1 MNSTVGKQVGKQTEK
16 SASFWVSK
24 TAVIR
29 EITSEVSGVATYQ
42 LALTD
47 AAAAQSYRFE
57 PGQFNMLYLPG
68 AGESAISMSGD
79 PAACETLGHTIRLAG
94 NVTRGIAA
102 LKTGDTL
109 GLRGP
114 FGTSWPREACRGKN
128 VILVAGGIG
137 LPPLRPL
144 IYQLLAQRQE
154 YGSLHLLYG
163 ARTPEMRVYTREYDR
178 WRAGG
183 LEIRETVDRSSPG
196 WRGNVGVVPQLLER
210 LTGFDPAQTILLIC
224 GPDLMMRFTA
234 RAALQRG
241 MTGEQIW
248 VSTERNMQCAVG
260 LCGHCQL
267 GPEFICK
274 DGPVFR
280 YDQISPYLKV
290 EGL

>member
-1 MNSTVGKQVGKQTEK
+1 MSEYS
-16 SASFWVSK
+16 SAAACHSGSQPNAWVAQ

-29 EITSEVSGVATYQ
+29 EIRPEVSGVTTYQ

-47 AAAAQSYRFE
+47 AGAAESYRFR
-57 PGQFNMLYLPG
+57 PGQFNMLYVPG

-79 PAACETLGHTIRLAG
+79 PDSLETLTHTIREAG
-94 NVTRGIAA
+94 NVTRRIAA
-102 LKTGDTL
+102 MKVGDTL

-114 FGTSWPREACRGKN
+114 FGTSWPVELCTGKD

-137 LPPLRPL
+137 LPPLRPV
-144 IYQLLAQRQE
+144 IYHMLSERE
-154 YGSLHLLYG
+154 KYGQITLLYG
-163 ARTPEMRVYTREYDR
+163 ARTPEMLLYTDEFQRWQEQGLDVRV
-178 WRAGG
+178 
-183 LEIRETVDRSSPG
+183 TVDRSAPG
-196 WRGNVGVVPQLLER
+196 WQGNVGVVPQLLER
-210 LTGFDPAQTILLIC
+210 LQKFDPANTVMMIC
-224 GPDLMMRFTA
+224 GPDIMMRFTA
-234 RAALQRG
+234 RGALQRG
-241 MTGEQIW
+241 MTTEQIW
-248 VSTERNMQCAVG
+248 VSTERNLQCAVG

>member
-1 MNSTVGKQVGKQTEK
+1 MSENSPVAACHSDPQPN
-16 SASFWVSK
+16 AWVSQ

-29 EITSEVSGVATYQ
+29 EIRPEVSGVTTYQ

-47 AAAAQSYRFE
+47 PTAAESYRFR
-57 PGQFNMLYLPG
+57 PGQFNMLYVPG

-79 PAACETLGHTIRLAG
+79 PDSLETLTHTIREAG
-94 NVTRGIAA
+94 NVTRRIADMRV
-102 LKTGDTL
+102 GDTL

-114 FGTSWPREACRGKN
+114 FGTSWPVEQCAGKD

-137 LPPLRPL
+137 LPPLRPV
-144 IYQLLAQRQE
+144 IYHMLSERE
-154 YGSLHLLYG
+154 KYGQITLLYG
-163 ARTPEMRVYTREYDR
+163 ARTPEMLLYTDEFQR
-178 WRAGG
+178 WREQG
-183 LEIRETVDRSSPG
+183 LDVRVTVDRSAPG
-196 WRGNVGVVPQLLER
+196 WQGNVGVVPQLLER
-210 LTGFDPAQTILLIC
+210 LQKFDPANTVMMIC
-224 GPDLMMRFTA
+224 GPDIMMRFTA
-234 RAALQRG
+234 RGALQRG
-241 MTGEQIW
+241 MTTEQIW

-280 YDQISPYLKV
+280 YDLISPYLKV

>member
-1 MNSTVGKQVGKQTEK
+1 MNE
-16 SASFWVSK
+16 SASAAASHFSPQLNAWIPQ

-29 EITSEVSGVATYQ
+29 EIRSEVSGVTTYH
-42 LALTD
+42 LALID
-47 AAAAQSYRFE
+47 SVAAETYRFA
-57 PGQFNMLYLPG
+57 PGQFNMLYVPG

-79 PAACETLGHTIRLAG
+79 PDATETLAHTIRKAG
-94 NVTRGIAA
+94 NVTGRIAA
-102 LKTGDTL
+102 MQVGDTL

-114 FGTSWPREACRGKN
+114 FGTSWPVDLCKGKN

-137 LPPLRPL
+137 LPPLRPV
-144 IYQLLAQRQE
+144 IYRMLAERENYGQLT
-154 YGSLHLLYG
+154 LLYG
-163 ARTPEMRVYTREYDR
+163 ARTPEMRLYTNEYQR
-178 WRAGG
+178 WQGQGFDVRQ
-183 LEIRETVDRSSPG
+183 TVDRSAPG
-196 WRGNVGVVPQLLER
+196 WQGNVGVVPQLLER
-210 LTGFDPAQTILLIC
+210 LQTFDPANTVMMIC
-224 GPDLMMRFTA
+224 GPDIMMRFTA

-241 MTGEQIW
+241 MTTEQIW

-280 YDQISPYLKV
+280 YDQISPWLKV

>member
-1 MNSTVGKQVGKQTEK
+1 MNEYP
-16 SASFWVSK
+16 SAASRLDSQPNAWVAQ

-29 EITSEVSGVATYQ
+29 EIIPEVSGVATYQ
-42 LALTD
+42 LALKNAD
-47 AAAAQSYRFE
+47 AANAFHFE
-57 PGQFNMLYLPG
+57 PGQFNMLYVPG

-79 PAACETLGHTIRLAG
+79 PDSTDTLTHTIRLAG
-94 NVTRGIAA
+94 NVTRRIAA
-102 LKTGDTL
+102 MQVGETL

-114 FGTSWPREACRGKN
+114 FGTSWPLEQCAGKN

-137 LPPLRPL
+137 LPPLRPV
-144 IYQLLAQRQE
+144 IYRMLSERSKYENLF
-154 YGSLHLLYG
+154 LLYG
-163 ARTPEMRVYTREYDR
+163 ARSPEMRLYTSEYER
-178 WRAGG
+178 WRAQG
-183 LEIRETVDRSSPG
+183 LDVRETVDRSAPG

-210 LTGFDPAQTILLIC
+210 LHDFDPERTIMMIC
-224 GPDLMMRFTA
+224 GPDIMMRFTA
-234 RAALQRG
+234 RAAMQQG
-241 MTGEQIW
+241 MTAEQIW